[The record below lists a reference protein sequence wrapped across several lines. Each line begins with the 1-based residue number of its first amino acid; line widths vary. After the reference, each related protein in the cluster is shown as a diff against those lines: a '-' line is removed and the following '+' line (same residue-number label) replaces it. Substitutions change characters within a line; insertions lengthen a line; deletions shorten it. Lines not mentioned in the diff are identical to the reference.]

1 MLFFRPLR
9 VCLPSEQIRSARIVL
24 LKVTHF
30 PYIVGIWVYEEFNG
44 LLNRWQNASMSQKR
58 LDYAGNSRGAPRS
71 LRRPNLR
78 NHSEAS
84 IPKTPVSG
92 GRTGLGLHEAEM
104 TALLRRIDERMATL
118 EQKVDQLST

>member
-1 MLFFRPLR
+1 
-9 VCLPSEQIRSARIVL
+9 
-24 LKVTHF
+24 
-30 PYIVGIWVYEEFNG
+30 
-44 LLNRWQNASMSQKR
+44 MSQKR

-71 LRRPNLR
+71 LRRPNPR
-78 NHSEAS
+78 SRSEAS
-84 IPKTPVSG
+84 IPKTPVNG